1 MWQYYKSIEHEYDMT
16 IMHEM
21 TQCSFTLNCPPYTIE
36 FTNKHN
42 NKELNS
48 LYKEES
54 NYMLF
59 SMKTTIED
67 DYRIKI
73 NLSHQNYQKKQG
85 ELQIAVLNASLLY
98 GLILLLISGLFAHYS
113 IRPLKEALE
122 LNDEFVKDILHD
134 FNTPISAL
142 KVNFQILQKAFGKN
156 EAIERSQQAMNSIA
170 DLQSN
175 LTYFLANSQ
184 LEQEQVELHSL
195 IGERMNFY
203 QMLFPHISFH
213 NNVSSVKVLI
223 NKDAFVR
230 IIDNL
235 LSNAGKYNVING
247 YVNVNYKN
255 NILEIED
262 SGIGIK
268 NPKSVFERFYK
279 ETDRGIGIGLHIVKK
294 LCDHLNISIQVKS
307 KLGKGSS
314 FRLNLNEVMVK

>member
-21 TQCSFTLNCPPYTIE
+21 TQCSFTLNCSPYTIE
-36 FTNKHN
+36 FTDKHN

-48 LYKEES
+48 LYKEEN

-73 NLSHQNYQKKQG
+73 NLSHQNYQKKQE
-85 ELQIAVLNASLLY
+85 ELQIEVLNSSLLY

-113 IRPLKEALE
+113 IHPLKKALE
-122 LNDEFVKDILHD
+122 LNDEFIKDILHD

-142 KVNFQILQKAFGKN
+142 KVNFQILQKVFGQN

-170 DLQSN
+170 ELQSN
-175 LTYFLANSQ
+175 LTYFLANSP
-184 LEQEQVELHSL
+184 LEQEQLELHSL
-195 IGERMNFY
+195 IGERVNCC

-213 NNVSSVKVLI
+213 NNVPSVKVLI
-223 NKDAFVR
+223 NKDAFIR

-235 LSNAGKYNVING
+235 LSNAGKYNVTNG
-247 YVNVNYKN
+247 YVNVNYNN

-314 FRLNLNEVMVK
+314 FRLNLNEVMV